1 MADGI
6 PQWIEETRV
15 AVDRAGQAD
24 RAQMDFEALITASE
38 EIGHVLPS
46 LAELRNAA
54 ELGRGVWWTGLD
66 VDPGLLADLDE
77 AQRALDTW
85 QQALERRK
93 LTNVARRLTRLEP
106 RLREAVMAAWKEY
119 VASQAGDAAEL
130 RDLMQ
135 VLSGA
140 EGIADVARQLNEAL
154 GRLARLERRL
164 PDARSLE
171 VLDEVSALFGH
182 LEGRL
187 PVAVK
192 TFVSAAARG
201 GASLELFDAE
211 VREWLIDNGALE
223 NFRAVPGRPQEV
235 RHG

>member
-1 MADGI
+1 MVDGI
-6 PQWIEETRV
+6 PQWIGETRI

-24 RAQMDFEALITASE
+24 RAQMDFEALTTVSE
-38 EIGHVLPS
+38 ELGQVLPS
-46 LAELRNAA
+46 LAELHNAA
-54 ELGRGVWWTGLD
+54 ELGRGVWWAGLD
-66 VDPGLLADLDE
+66 VDRGLLADLDE
-77 AQRALDTW
+77 AQTALDTW
-85 QQALERRK
+85 QQALDRRK
-93 LTNVARRLTRLEP
+93 LANVARRITRLEP
-106 RLREAVMAAWKEY
+106 RLRESVMAAWKEY
-119 VASQAGDAAEL
+119 VASQAGDAVEL

-154 GRLARLERRL
+154 GRLASLERRL
-164 PDARSLE
+164 PDSRALE
-171 VLDEVSALFGH
+171 VLDEVSALFGL

-187 PVAVK
+187 PAAVK

-201 GASLELFDAE
+201 GASLELLDAE
-211 VREWLIDNGALE
+211 VREWLIDNGALQ